1 MAITFVRTT
10 SGVWNN
16 KTEEQKNQ
24 YKDSIVFIE
33 DTKQIWSNGV
43 YYNTHS
49 FNDFNKDFN
58 NDF

>member
-1 MAITFVRTT
+1 MAKKFVRTT
-10 SGVWNN
+10 KEVWDN
-16 KTEEQKNQ
+16 KNDKSP
-24 YKDSIVFIE
+24 YIDSIVFIE
-33 DTKQIWSNGV
+33 DIQQIWSNGI

>member
-1 MAITFVRTT
+1 MAKKFIRTT
-10 SGVWNN
+10 KATWDSIND
-16 KTEEQKNQ
+16 KSQ
-24 YKDSIVFIE
+24 YQDSIVFIE
-33 DTKQIWSNGV
+33 DTKQIWSNNV

>member
-1 MAITFVRTT
+1 MAKKFVRTT
-10 SGVWNN
+10 KEVWNN
-16 KTEEQKNQ
+16 KNDKSQ
-24 YKDSIVFIE
+24 YNDSIVFIE
-33 DTKQIWSNGV
+33 DTKQIWSNSI

>member
-1 MAITFVRTT
+1 MAKKFVRTK
-10 SGVWNN
+10 SENFNN
-16 KTEEQKNQ
+16 LSDKLQ

-33 DTKQIWSNGV
+33 DTKQIWSNNV

>member
-1 MAITFVRTT
+1 MAKKFVRTT
-10 SGVWNN
+10 KEVWNN
-16 KTEEQKNQ
+16 KNDKSQ
-24 YKDSIVFIE
+24 YNDSIVFIE
-33 DTKQIWSNGV
+33 DTKQIWSNGI